1 MRNTMSF
8 RSRWLLSSLVGAGF
22 VLTSAAALAQAV
34 PGENATAPSG
44 PPNGAATQTIIL
56 KGGQEAGTNTV
67 LPADTAPNPNAS
79 VRDERFVMR
88 ASAGNR
94 AEIRFGHLAEQ
105 RGQTQNERNFGRM
118 LVHDHSHANMWLS
131 HVADT
136 LMLPMAK
143 RPGRQAEALYQRLQ
157 AAPADQFDAMFN
169 QAMVR
174 GHEEAA
180 QLYRMEI
187 HDGQNADL
195 RRYAADTLPVVEK
208 HLRIAQSLT
217 PTGTP
222 ETMANTATG
231 EAQGMA
237 GMPAGGMAPHGGL
250 RAEAHAAMQAP
261 ISGNPD
267 NSADQ
272 LNARVLSVTGQQS

>member
-1 MRNTMSF
+1 MRNTMPF

-22 VLTSAAALAQAV
+22 VLTSAAAFAQAV
-34 PGENATAPSG
+34 PGEAATAPSG
-44 PPNGAATQTIIL
+44 PPNGAATQTILL
-56 KGGQEAGTNTV
+56 KGGQEAGTDTV
-67 LPADTAPNPNAS
+67 LPADTAPNPSAS
-79 VRDERFVMR
+79 VRDEQFVMR

-94 AEIRFGHLAEQ
+94 AEILFGHLAER

-143 RPGRQAEALYQRLQ
+143 RPGPQAEALYQRLQ

-174 GHEEAA
+174 GHEQTA
-180 QLYRMEI
+180 QLYRMEM
-187 HDGQNADL
+187 HSGQNSEL
-195 RRYAADTLPVVEK
+195 RRYASDTLPVVEK
-208 HLRIAQSLT
+208 HLRIAQSMM
-217 PTGTP
+217 PMGAP
-222 ETMANTATG
+222 ATMANAGTG
-231 EAQGMA
+231 EAHGMSS
-237 GMPAGGMAPHGGL
+237 MPAGGASPHGGL
-250 RAEAHAAMQAP
+250 RAQASAAMQAH

-267 NSADQ
+267 DSADQ
-272 LNARVLSVTGQQS
+272 LNARVLSVAGQPS